1 MASCIGNMV
10 INGYLSYT
18 AIALNITTI
27 LALRKT
33 ALLPKPLKTLLL
45 SLAISDLSVGLVLQ
59 PWYVKILSTLM
70 GSEKTPN
77 LQTTFKEF
85 LSTAWFLCSVSF
97 LGVVSLSVD
106 RFLAIHLH
114 LRYQEFVTRRRA
126 VALVIFVWVMSA
138 FLTTLADSVLKQNG
152 AVVYISIEALSLITT
167 ALFYYQ
173 IYIVVKRQTNQ
184 MQNLRIQQEQT
195 ENIANAARLRKSAL
209 GTFWVYV
216 VFLACYLPDI
226 IIHTAILSADK
237 NSALLNNLH
246 LWALTLVFFHS
257 SINPLIY
264 CWNMRH
270 IQYTILDII
279 RTMSFSLGVKVK

>member
-1 MASCIGNMV
+1 MASCIGNMI

-18 AIALNITTI
+18 ATALNITTI

-97 LGVVSLSVD
+97 LGVVAISVD

-138 FLTTLADSVLKQNG
+138 FLTTLVDSVLKQNG

-173 IYIVVKRQTNQ
+173 IYIVVKR
-184 MQNLRIQQEQT
+184 
-195 ENIANAARLRKSAL
+195 
-209 GTFWVYV
+209 
-216 VFLACYLPDI
+216 
-226 IIHTAILSADK
+226 
-237 NSALLNNLH
+237 
-246 LWALTLVFFHS
+246 
-257 SINPLIY
+257 
-264 CWNMRH
+264 
-270 IQYTILDII
+270 
-279 RTMSFSLGVKVK
+279 

>member
-1 MASCIGNMV
+1 MASCIGNMI

-18 AIALNITTI
+18 ATALNITTI

-59 PWYVKILSTLM
+59 PWYIKILSTLM
-70 GSEKTPN
+70 GGEKTPN

-85 LSTAWFLCSVSF
+85 FSTAWFLCSASF
-97 LGVVSLSVD
+97 LGVVALSVD

-114 LRYQEFVTRRRA
+114 LRYLEFVTRRRA

-138 FLTTLADSVLKQNG
+138 FLTTLVDSVLKQNG

-279 RTMSFSLGVKVK
+279 RTISFSLGVKVK

>member
-1 MASCIGNMV
+1 MASCIGNMI

-33 ALLPKPLKTLLL
+33 ASLPKPLKTLLL

-97 LGVVSLSVD
+97 LGVVALSVD

-138 FLTTLADSVLKQNG
+138 FLTTLVDSVLKQNG
-152 AVVYISIEALSLITT
+152 PVVYISIEALSLITT
-167 ALFYYQ
+167 ALFYYE

-279 RTMSFSLGVKVK
+279 RTISFSLAVKVK

>member
-1 MASCIGNMV
+1 MASCIDNMI

-33 ALLPKPLKTLLL
+33 ASLPKPLKTLLL

-97 LGVVSLSVD
+97 LGVVALSVD

-138 FLTTLADSVLKQNG
+138 FLTTLVDSVLKQNG
-152 AVVYISIEALSLITT
+152 PVVYISIEALSLITT
-167 ALFYYQ
+167 ALFYYE

-279 RTMSFSLGVKVK
+279 RTISFSLGVKVK

>member
-1 MASCIGNMV
+1 MASCIGNMI

-33 ALLPKPLKTLLL
+33 ASLPKPLKTLLL

-85 LSTAWFLCSVSF
+85 LSTAWFLSSVSF
-97 LGVVSLSVD
+97 LGVVALTVD

-138 FLTTLADSVLKQNG
+138 FLTALVDSVLKQNG

-279 RTMSFSLGVKVK
+279 RTISFSLGVKVK

>member
-1 MASCIGNMV
+1 MI

-18 AIALNITTI
+18 ATALNITTI

>member
-1 MASCIGNMV
+1 MASCIGNMI

-33 ALLPKPLKTLLL
+33 ASLPKPLKTLLL

-97 LGVVSLSVD
+97 LGVVALSVD

-138 FLTTLADSVLKQNG
+138 FLTTLVDSVLKQNG
-152 AVVYISIEALSLITT
+152 PVVYISIEALSLITT
-167 ALFYYQ
+167 ALFYYE

-216 VFLACYLPDI
+216 VFLARYLPDI

-279 RTMSFSLGVKVK
+279 RTISFSLAVKVK

>member
-1 MASCIGNMV
+1 MASCIGNMI

-18 AIALNITTI
+18 ATALNITTI

-77 LQTTFKEF
+77 LQITVKEF

-97 LGVVSLSVD
+97 LGVVALSVD
-106 RFLAIHLH
+106 RFLAIHLP

-138 FLTTLADSVLKQNG
+138 FLTALVDSVLKQNG

-173 IYIVVKRQTNQ
+173 IYIVVKRQTSQ

-279 RTMSFSLGVKVK
+279 RTISFSLGVKVK

>member
-1 MASCIGNMV
+1 MASYIGNMI

-59 PWYVKILSTLM
+59 PWYIKILSTLM
-70 GSEKTPN
+70 GSEKTPK

-97 LGVVSLSVD
+97 LGVVALSVD

-138 FLTTLADSVLKQNG
+138 FLTTLDDFVLKQNG

-173 IYIVVKRQTNQ
+173 IYIVVKRQMNQ

-226 IIHTAILSADK
+226 IIHTAILCADK
-237 NSALLNNLH
+237 NSALLNKLH

-279 RTMSFSLGVKVK
+279 RTIFFSRC

>member
-1 MASCIGNMV
+1 M
-10 INGYLSYT
+10 
-18 AIALNITTI
+18 
-27 LALRKT
+27 
-33 ALLPKPLKTLLL
+33 
-45 SLAISDLSVGLVLQ
+45 
-59 PWYVKILSTLM
+59 
-70 GSEKTPN
+70 
-77 LQTTFKEF
+77 
-85 LSTAWFLCSVSF
+85 
-97 LGVVSLSVD
+97 
-106 RFLAIHLH
+106 
-114 LRYQEFVTRRRA
+114 TRRRA

-138 FLTTLADSVLKQNG
+138 FLTTLVDSVLKQNG

-279 RTMSFSLGVKVK
+279 RTTSFSLGVKVK

>member
-1 MASCIGNMV
+1 MI

-33 ALLPKPLKTLLL
+33 ASLPKPLKTLLL

-59 PWYVKILSTLM
+59 PWYIKILSTLM
-70 GSEKTPN
+70 GSEKTPKF
-77 LQTTFKEF
+77 QTTFKEF

-97 LGVVSLSVD
+97 LGVVALSVD

-138 FLTTLADSVLKQNG
+138 FLTTLVDSVLKQNG

-184 MQNLRIQQEQT
+184 MQNLRIRQEQT

-226 IIHTAILSADK
+226 IIHAAILSADK
-237 NSALLNNLH
+237 NSALLHNLH

-279 RTMSFSLGVKVK
+279 RTIFFSRC

>member
-1 MASCIGNMV
+1 MASCIGNMI

-18 AIALNITTI
+18 ATALNITTI

>member
-97 LGVVSLSVD
+97 LGVVALSVD

-126 VALVIFVWVMSA
+126 VALVIFVWVISA
-138 FLTTLADSVLKQNG
+138 FLTTLVDSVLKQNG

-173 IYIVVKRQTNQ
+173 IYIVVKRLTNQ

-209 GTFWVYV
+209 STFWVYV

-279 RTMSFSLGVKVK
+279 RTISFSLGVKVK

>member
-97 LGVVSLSVD
+97 LGVVAISVD

>member
-1 MASCIGNMV
+1 MASCIGNMI

-18 AIALNITTI
+18 ATALNITTI

-97 LGVVSLSVD
+97 LGVVAISVD

-279 RTMSFSLGVKVK
+279 RTISFSLGVKVK

>member
-1 MASCIGNMV
+1 MASCIGNMI

-18 AIALNITTI
+18 ATALNITTI

-97 LGVVSLSVD
+97 LGVVALSVD
-106 RFLAIHLH
+106 RFLAIHLP

-138 FLTTLADSVLKQNG
+138 FLTTLVDSVLKQNG

-173 IYIVVKRQTNQ
+173 IYIVVKRQTSQ

-195 ENIANAARLRKSAL
+195 ENIANAARLRTSAL

-279 RTMSFSLGVKVK
+279 RTISFSLGVKVK

>member
-1 MASCIGNMV
+1 MASCIGNMI

-33 ALLPKPLKTLLL
+33 ASLPKPLKTLLL

-97 LGVVSLSVD
+97 LGVVALSVD

-138 FLTTLADSVLKQNG
+138 FLTTLVDSVLKQNG
-152 AVVYISIEALSLITT
+152 PVVYISIEALSLITT
-167 ALFYYQ
+167 ALFYYE

-279 RTMSFSLGVKVK
+279 RTISFSLGVKVK

>member
-1 MASCIGNMV
+1 MASCIGNMI
-10 INGYLSYT
+10 INCYLSYT
-18 AIALNITTI
+18 AFALNITTI

-33 ALLPKPLKTLLL
+33 ASLPKPLKTLLL

-59 PWYVKILSTLM
+59 PWYIKILSTLM
-70 GSEKTPN
+70 GSEKTPK
-77 LQTTFKEF
+77 LQTTFEEF
-85 LSTAWFLCSVSF
+85 LSTAWFLSSVSF
-97 LGVVSLSVD
+97 FGVIALSVD

-114 LRYQEFVTRRRA
+114 LRYQEIVTRRRA

-138 FLTTLADSVLKQNG
+138 FLTTLVDSVLKQNG

-173 IYIVVKRQTNQ
+173 IYIVVKRQKNQ

-237 NSALLNNLH
+237 NSSLLNNLH

-279 RTMSFSLGVKVK
+279 RTISFSLGVKVK

>member
-97 LGVVSLSVD
+97 LGVVAISVD

-279 RTMSFSLGVKVK
+279 RTISFSLGVKVK

>member
-1 MASCIGNMV
+1 MASCIGNMI

-33 ALLPKPLKTLLL
+33 ASLPKPLKTLLL

-97 LGVVSLSVD
+97 LGVVALSVD

-138 FLTTLADSVLKQNG
+138 FLTTLVDSVLKQNG
-152 AVVYISIEALSLITT
+152 PVVYISIEALSLITT

-173 IYIVVKRQTNQ
+173 IYIVVKRQTNR

-279 RTMSFSLGVKVK
+279 RTISFSLAVKVK

>member
-1 MASCIGNMV
+1 MASCIGNMI

-18 AIALNITTI
+18 ATALNITTI

-97 LGVVSLSVD
+97 LGVVAISVD